1 MEWKLV
7 KFGGMK
13 FQLSFLLFALP
24 FITFCQGVIPVKNF
38 NNFFMSF
45 SNGFFNQIEVQAIGT
60 YKAGDEMVAYIDNRG
75 NLRLYDGKTRRDI
88 TNLNVDFQVS
98 DHLLGYRI
106 GPTLNMWDAGK
117 LQTLTYFGREYLVKD
132 SLIVYEDTRFNTINV
147 YWNKSTTT
155 LATVM
160 GDLSL
165 PASVGENMVVFKD
178 NGNLFKIFW
187 QGMIYEIGSWTG
199 SAIDFQIGTDILC
212 FNDPT
217 TRTFVAFQNGQFI
230 DVESQFMRKYK
241 AGRGFL
247 VYEDLNSNLWL
258 FKNGEKVQLSNFS
271 PSFWDVKDDMVVW
284 SENSYLFAYTND
296 AKVEV
301 ANFTP
306 TDYQIKNNILAF
318 RNIMGG
324 VSALVDGKTEEITT
338 VFKAEYEI
346 YGNSVL
352 VKLLNQSNIVFQKGH
367 LYSN

>member
-24 FITFCQGVIPVKNF
+24 FITFCQGVIPVKSF

-88 TNLNVDFQVS
+88 TNLNVDFKVS

-117 LQTLTYFGREYLVKD
+117 LQTLTYFGRDYLVKD
-132 SLIVYEDTRFNTINV
+132 SIIVYEDTRFNTINV

-165 PASVGENMVVFKD
+165 PFSIGENIVKVVGLFDENYYPIYYEYIDYNFRIK
-178 NGNLFKIFW
+178 NKNLESSIKYNIF
-187 QGMIYEIGSWTG
+187 
-199 SAIDFQIGTDILC
+199 D
-212 FNDPT
+212 
-217 TRTFVAFQNGQFI
+217 
-230 DVESQFMRKYK
+230 
-241 AGRGFL
+241 
-247 VYEDLNSNLWL
+247 VYENDDAQTIKSDKNFFIKNLETE
-258 FKNGEKVQLSNFS
+258 KNNKEYFNK
-271 PSFWDVKDDMVVW
+271 K
-284 SENSYLFAYTND
+284 
-296 AKVEV
+296 
-301 ANFTP
+301 
-306 TDYQIKNNILAF
+306 IKNNDWENKKWSLDI
-318 RNIMGG
+318 RR
-324 VSALVDGKTEEITT
+324 K
-338 VFKAEYEI
+338 
-346 YGNSVL
+346 NSWD
-352 VKLLNQSNIVFQKGH
+352 
-367 LYSN
+367 